1 MKFDESSLYNIKS
14 DLDGIRCPLFD
25 LAAWKNG
32 LAFKKI
38 DFSETGRPVIK
49 IAELNNGISS
59 NTSFT
64 QGDYG
69 EDVYIRRDDLLF
81 SWSGNPQTSI
91 DVFRYRLQDGWLNQH
106 IFKVTANEEFVTK
119 DFLYYVLKYLK
130 PHFTQ
135 IAANKQT
142 TGLGHVTIADLKRM
156 SLVVP
161 SKEVQEQ
168 IVLVLKA
175 IDDKIEVN
183 KNINDN
189 LTEQT
194 RSVFQSWFIDYEP
207 FGGSM
212 PSDWQPATLGQIAII
227 KTESWSPAKN
237 PDVVVEHYSIP
248 AYDEQQ
254 YPVFEIASGI
264 KSNKY
269 LLTSDSVMISK
280 LNPDTKR
287 IWRPICL
294 SGHPVCSTEFIVYE
308 AKKKGQRDYIYS
320 LIDSAPFFNHLCS
333 HTTGSTNSRQRA
345 TPKSTLDF
353 VLCLP
358 SDSVIENFCQIVTPM
373 YDLIASNVVENQ
385 SLAKTRDSLLPRLM
399 SGELDVTDLDL

>member
-1 MKFDESSLYNIKS
+1 MCYS
-14 DLDGIRCPLFD
+14 
-25 LAAWKNG
+25 G
-32 LAFKKI
+32 L
-38 DFSETGRPVIK
+38 
-49 IAELNNGISS
+49 
-59 NTSFT
+59 
-64 QGDYG
+64 
-69 EDVYIRRDDLLF
+69 
-81 SWSGNPQTSI
+81 
-91 DVFRYRLQDGWLNQH
+91 
-106 IFKVTANEEFVTK
+106 
-119 DFLYYVLKYLK
+119 
-130 PHFTQ
+130 
-135 IAANKQT
+135 
-142 TGLGHVTIADLKRM
+142 
-156 SLVVP
+156 
-161 SKEVQEQ
+161 
-168 IVLVLKA
+168 
-175 IDDKIEVN
+175 
-183 KNINDN
+183 NDN